1 MSALF
6 WILFQW
12 PRLRHLSM
20 RWLDGITNSMDMSLS
35 KLQELVMDR
44 EAWHAAVRGVAE
56 SDTAEWLNWT
66 RRAGVLFF
74 VKWKYLCHINKQEMS
89 QPSAISGLQMWVRAP
104 QMVIQRILPTPTVIA
119 EEWGECKKQG
129 ELRNRIGPR
138 QLRCIWKEWM
148 QQAQRFASPIHRM
161 LTSLPGYLTFAVQT
175 ACCLC
180 CKLVY
185 SLTPPLASLEQFSQ
199 SYWDAVSQAWSCKHA
214 HQVKQLSTF
223 SLWLYFF

>member
-1 MSALF
+1 MS
-6 WILFQW
+6 WW
-12 PRLRHLSM
+12 WTGKPGM
-20 RWLDGITNSMDMSLS
+20 
-35 KLQELVMDR
+35 LQSVGLQSQT
-44 EAWHAAVRGVAE
+44 E

-89 QPSAISGLQMWVRAP
+89 QPSAISGLQLWVRAP
-104 QMVIQRILPTPTVIA
+104 QMVIQRILPTPTVIS
-119 EEWGECKKQG
+119 EEWGEFKKQG

-148 QQAQRFASPIHRM
+148 QQAQRFASPMHRT
-161 LTSLPGYLTFAVQT
+161 LNSLPGYLTFAVQT

-185 SLTPPLASLEQFSQ
+185 SLTPHLASLEQFSQ
-199 SYWDAVSQAWSCKHA
+199 SYWDAV
-214 HQVKQLSTF
+214 LPG
-223 SLWLYFF
+223 LEL

>member
-104 QMVIQRILPTPTVIA
+104 QMVIQRIMPTPTVIA

-161 LTSLPGYLTFAVQT
+161 LNSLPGYLTLLFRLPAVFVANLCT
-175 ACCLC
+175 AWL
-180 CKLVY
+180 
-185 SLTPPLASLEQFSQ
+185 PLLPHWSSFLRVTEMLSPRLE
-199 SYWDAVSQAWSCKHA
+199 VVNMPTK
-214 HQVKQLSTF
+214 
-223 SLWLYFF
+223 